1 MKKKMLLIIILVLV
15 LSLFVI
21 HSSFAIY
28 RNIINPNGNIATA
41 TWNVT
46 LNQENEENNLYI
58 VAGDDN
64 STASYTVNITSTSEV
79 DIIYSIV
86 VDDIPNGVTVKLDDG
101 EYQTPANNK
110 VIFVDTGTINY
121 SDNNKTKS
129 HTLTFKASDQ
139 AEIVLD
145 EELNINVIARQVLA
159 S

>member
-21 HSSFAIY
+21 HSSFALY

-46 LNQENEENNLYI
+46 LNQEHEDNNLYI

-86 VDDIPNGVTVKLDDG
+86 VDDISQGVKVKLDNG
-101 EYQTPANNK
+101 EYQTPSNNK
-110 VIFVDTGTINY
+110 VIFVDVGTINY
-121 SDNNKTKS
+121 SDSNKNKS
-129 HTLTFKASDQ
+129 HTLTFKADSN
-139 AEIVLD
+139 AESVID
-145 EELNINVIARQVLA
+145 NEININVKARQVL
-159 S
+159 SN